1 MEKIGRLI
9 RAMMEYDAGDARRIH
24 HFLKVYA
31 LAKALGELEELDED
45 TQEILEI
52 AALTHDIGIH
62 NSERKYGSAGGRH
75 QEIEGPPEAK
85 ALLSGLGIAP
95 SVIGRVCWLIA
106 HHHSYEDI
114 REIDHQLLVEAD
126 FLVNLYEDG
135 MPPETV
141 RRFEERVFRSE
152 AGKALLRAELGA
164 ETAGGFRWYLP

>member
-1 MEKIGRLI
+1 MDRIGELI

-31 LAKALGELEELDED
+31 LAKALGELEGLDQH

-62 NSERKYGSAGGRH
+62 NSEKKYGSAGGRY

-85 ALLSGLGIAP
+85 ALLSGLGVAP
-95 SVIGRVCWLIA
+95 ALTERVCWLIA

-114 REIDHQLLVEAD
+114 READHQLLVEAD
-126 FLVNLYEDG
+126 FLVNLHEDG
-135 MPPETV
+135 MTPEAV
-141 RRFEERVFRSE
+141 HRFEERVFRSE
-152 AGKALLRAELGA
+152 AGKELLRAELG
-164 ETAGGFRWYLP
+164 RLNV